1 MDEYRMIDTLAI
13 NNDTKIIFL
22 VIDGLGGLPEMG
34 QKGTELDVASTPNLD
49 RIAAESICGLLDPV
63 LPGVTPGSGPAHFAL
78 FGYDPISCN
87 IGRGLLSAAGVA
99 FPLTERDVAARVNF
113 ATVDGDGN
121 VLDRRAGR
129 IDNATNERLC
139 TLMGREIKLENGL
152 EFFMQCEKEHRAVI
166 VIRGEGLS
174 DEVSDTDPQMVGVP
188 PCIPEALDPA
198 AERTATAAREIVEQT
213 AHLLKAEKRA
223 NMILLRGFAKYR
235 AFQTMEER
243 FKLRSLAV
251 ASYPMYEGIARLL
264 GMDIEEGTTDLASE
278 FRAVA
283 DRYGD
288 YDFFYL
294 HVKTTD
300 SRGEDGDFE
309 AKTAVIE
316 EVDRLVPIL
325 LDLQP
330 DVLVVT
336 ADHSTPAVLASHS
349 WHPVPVSLRSRYCRP
364 DAVDRYGET
373 AFATGGIGRMPT
385 VRLMGLALANALR
398 LAKYGA

>member
-1 MDEYRMIDTLAI
+1 MEVNKLIDTLVI
-13 NNDTKIIFL
+13 PNNTKIIFL
-22 VIDGLGGLPEMG
+22 VIDGLGGIPEEG
-34 QKGTELDVASTPNLD
+34 KRETELDVAGTPNLD

-63 LPGVTPGSGPAHFAL
+63 LPGVTPGSGPSHFAL
-78 FGYDPISCN
+78 FGYDPVSCN

-99 FPLTERDVAARVNF
+99 FPLTNRDVAARVNF
-113 ATVDGDGN
+113 ATVDGAGN
-121 VLDRRAGR
+121 VVDRRAGR

-139 TLMGREIKLENGL
+139 GLLQSKIRLGDGL
-152 EFFMQCEKEHRAVI
+152 EFFMQREKEHRAVV

-174 DEVSDTDPQMVGVP
+174 DEVSDTDPQAVGVP
-188 PCIPEALDPA
+188 PRLPEALDAA
-198 AERTATAAREIVEQT
+198 AERTAAATREIVEQT
-213 AHLLKAEKRA
+213 AYLLKAEERA
-223 NMILLRGFAKYR
+223 NMILLRGFAKHQ

-251 ASYPMYEGIARLL
+251 ASYPMYQGIARLL
-264 GMDIEEGTTDLASE
+264 GMDVEVGVTDLASE
-278 FRAVA
+278 FRALSE
-283 DRYGD
+283 RYGD

-309 AKTAVIE
+309 AKKDVIE

-336 ADHSTPAVLASHS
+336 ADHSTPALLASHS
-349 WHPVPVSLRSRYCRP
+349 WHPVPVALRSRYCRP
-364 DAVDRYGET
+364 DAVDRYSET
-373 AFATGGIGRMPT
+373 AFASGGIGRMPM